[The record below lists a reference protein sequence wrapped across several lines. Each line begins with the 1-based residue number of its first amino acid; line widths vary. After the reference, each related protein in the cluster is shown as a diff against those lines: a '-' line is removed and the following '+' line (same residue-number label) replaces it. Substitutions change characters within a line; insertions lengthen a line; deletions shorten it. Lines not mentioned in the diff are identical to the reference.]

1 MGPYLQCLLT
11 TVSTFC
17 YLKKKKKNEE
27 IKKMRKTRAYINISC
42 KELVGMGKLL
52 ETS

>member
-1 MGPYLQCLLT
+1 MGPYLQYLLT
-11 TVSTFC
+11 TDSTFC
-17 YLKKKKKNEE
+17 YLKKKKNEE
-27 IKKMRKTRAYINISC
+27 IKKMRKTRAYINISR